1 MFYKGCCHPRGQG
14 QGGLGHGGGVPTVQ
28 AAGTT
33 LTGRLI
39 RGSAGA
45 LSTGNDQSLT
55 LDLKVSTSYLELG
68 GQVVGE
74 GEELD
79 LVQSEKVRCEG
90 CGACQMHLRWGRHRV
105 YGLNG
110 AKGKDKGIRLLN

>member
-1 MFYKGCCHPRGQG
+1 M
-14 QGGLGHGGGVPTVQ
+14 
-28 AAGTT
+28 
-33 LTGRLI
+33 
-39 RGSAGA
+39 
-45 LSTGNDQSLT
+45 
-55 LDLKVSTSYLELG
+55 
-68 GQVVGE
+68 GE

>member
-1 MFYKGCCHPRGQG
+1 MGAPRTGSL
-14 QGGLGHGGGVPTVQ
+14 GLGWGEQGKCFIKD
-28 AAGTT
+28 AA
-33 LTGRLI
+33 I
-39 RGSAGA
+39 RVAKDREVWAMEEASRQYKQQVRR
-45 LSTGNDQSLT
+45 S
-55 LDLKVSTSYLELG
+55 SYLELG